1 MKFAAL
7 MTAAV
12 VTLATTLATAL
23 PAAAEKLSLNQIS
36 AYLNDLQSAQ
46 GAFTQIN
53 EDGSIS
59 TGTIYIKRPGRVRFE
74 YNPPEEALVMA
85 NSGQVIIL
93 DRKLGG
99 APESYPLSQTP
110 LSIILARN
118 VNLGQANM
126 VQGVSFD
133 GTATT
138 VVAQDPKRAEYG
150 SIEMKFT
157 GSPVELR
164 QWVIRDSSGS
174 STTVVLGDLSRT
186 EVSNA
191 LFDVRSELAKN
202 NR

>member
-1 MKFAAL
+1 MKLAAL
-7 MTAAV
+7 MTAAIM
-12 VTLATTLATAL
+12 TFATAL

-36 AYLNDLQSAQ
+36 AYLNELQSAK

-53 EDGSIS
+53 GDGSIS

-74 YNPPEEALVMA
+74 YNPPEQALVMA
-85 NSGQVIIL
+85 NSGQVVIL

-126 VQGVSFD
+126 VQGMNYD

-138 VVAQDPKRAEYG
+138 VLAQDPKRSEYG

-157 GSPVELR
+157 GGPVQLR
-164 QWVIRDSSGS
+164 QWIIRDADGS
-174 STTVVLGDLSRT
+174 TTTVVLGDLTET

-191 LFDVRSELAKN
+191 LFDVRSELAKS

>member
-1 MKFAAL
+1 MKLAAL

-12 VTLATTLATAL
+12 VTLATAL
-23 PAAAEKLSLNQIS
+23 PSVAEELSLNQIS
-36 AYLNDLQSAQ
+36 GYLNQLQSAK
-46 GAFTQIN
+46 GSFTQIN
-53 EDGSIS
+53 GDGTIS

-85 NSGQVIIL
+85 NSGQVVIL

-126 VQGVSFD
+126 VRGMSYD

-164 QWVIRDSSGS
+164 QWIIKDANGS
-174 STTVVLGDLSRT
+174 TTTVVLGELNRS

-191 LFDVRSELAKN
+191 LFDVRSEMAKN

>member
-1 MKFAAL
+1 MKLAAL
-7 MTAAV
+7 LTVAV
-12 VTLATTLATAL
+12 VTLASAL
-23 PAAAEKLSLNQIS
+23 PAAAERLSLNQIS
-36 AYLNDLQSAQ
+36 GYLNQLQSAQ

-53 EDGSIS
+53 GDGTIS

-74 YNPPEEALVMA
+74 YDPPEQALVMA
-85 NSGQVIIL
+85 NSGQVVIL

-126 VQGVSFD
+126 VKSQSYD

-138 VVAQDPKRAEYG
+138 VVAQDPRRPEYG

-157 GSPVELR
+157 GNPVELR
-164 QWVIRDSSGS
+164 QWVINGS
-174 STTVVLGDLSRT
+174 DGTRTTVVLGDLNRT

-191 LFDVRSELAKN
+191 LFDVRSEMAKF

>member
-1 MKFAAL
+1 MKLAAL
-7 MTAAV
+7 MTAAAV
-12 VTLATTLATAL
+12 TLATAL

-53 EDGSIS
+53 GDGSIS

-74 YNPPEEALVMA
+74 YNPPEQALVMA
-85 NSGQVIIL
+85 NSGQVVIL

-118 VNLGQANM
+118 VNLGQADM
-126 VQGVSFD
+126 VQGLTYD

-138 VVAQDPKRAEYG
+138 VVAQDPKRPEYG

-157 GSPVELR
+157 DGPVELR
-164 QWVIRDSSGS
+164 QWIIKDSSGS
-174 STTVVLGDLSRT
+174 LTTVVLGDLNRT

-191 LFDVRSELAKN
+191 LFDVHAEMAN
-202 NR
+202 NGR